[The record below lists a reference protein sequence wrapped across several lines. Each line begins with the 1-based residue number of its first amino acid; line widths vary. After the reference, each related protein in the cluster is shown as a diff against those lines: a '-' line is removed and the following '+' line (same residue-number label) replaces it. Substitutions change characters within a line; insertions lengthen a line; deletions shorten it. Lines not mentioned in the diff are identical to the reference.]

1 MRNFFKRYAF
11 GGPFYQKGVIPCL
24 KKVKRVTFKA
34 HRRLN
39 LGSGLWSEQIP
50 IAGALPGGHQQP
62 RNRACELVPK
72 SQVKIGQ
79 KLKLKVKIGTLK
91 NFGSNFFIN

>member
-1 MRNFFKRYAF
+1 MMKIRKFLPKK
-11 GGPFYQKGVIPCL
+11 KGCPQYS
-24 KKVKRVTFKA
+24 A
-34 HRRLN
+34 
-39 LGSGLWSEQIP
+39 E
-50 IAGALPGGHQQP
+50 QP

-91 NFGSNFFIN
+91 NFGSNFFYKFTLKKDLGVIKEKISCNIY